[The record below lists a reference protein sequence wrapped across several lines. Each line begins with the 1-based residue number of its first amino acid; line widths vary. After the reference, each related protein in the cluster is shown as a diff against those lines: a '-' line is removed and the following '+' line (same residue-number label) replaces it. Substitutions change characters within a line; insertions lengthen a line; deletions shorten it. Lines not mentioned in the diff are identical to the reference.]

1 MIKIKAISFWKRDPN
16 SVENIQRLQIKV
28 QPKECLLTIENR
40 SKKEES
46 TLPIEEYKKILSY
59 LFDDLHIE
67 ETEEKYKAFQYEDN
81 INDFNLKFF
90 LEIDYSNCTYLAIK
104 GIHPFKQGNYQEI
117 MKFFTKFIQS

>member
-1 MIKIKAISFWKRDPN
+1 MIKIKSISFWKRDPN

-40 SKKEES
+40 GKKEES

-90 LEIDYSNCTYLAIK
+90 LEIDYSNFTYLAIK

-117 MKFFTKFIQS
+117 MKFFTKWIQP